1 MKKIIICIIS
11 VLFAGIAQAAVSINV
26 VKTTYDEDFNPTLE
40 IEVSNTETQT
50 LSNIVVQF
58 DFQREGADRHDIYS
72 YKYVEKNIKVTVKPN
87 GKETVKVT
95 LNSYDNYKYLGLTL
109 EKARFT
115 DGSIKTRW
123 KCCNKNIYKFTSKNY
138 ETD

>member
-115 DGSIKTRW
+115 DGSIKTR
-123 KCCNKNIYKFTSKNY
+123 
-138 ETD
+138 